1 MKVVGFEARGDE
13 LRKRTRRWLGVG
25 MSSLLS
31 SYEADFISTLE
42 QARLSLKDA
51 PGQPVAQ
58 RNLTLKQ
65 VESQQE
71 ELYDLIDQME
81 VEVNNSVA
89 DGQQR
94 AAQKAK
100 LREYKKQVQ
109 TNLKQPLQRLVDS
122 RDRDVLFGDA
132 AVPSDID
139 EGQRQQL
146 LSNHQILQS
155 SGDKLR
161 DASRIA
167 TETEGIGSQIMMDL
181 RSQRETLENA
191 RNTLFQADSYVDK
204 SIRTLKTMSRRLV
217 ANKFIS
223 YAIIAVLILLIL
235 LVLFSKFR

>member
-1 MKVVGFEARGDE
+1 ME
-13 LRKRTRRWLGVG
+13 
-25 MSSLLS
+25 MSSLLA
-31 SYEADFISTLE
+31 SYEADYISTLE
-42 QARLSLKDA
+42 EACTSLKHA
-51 PGQPVAQ
+51 PEQPIAL
-58 RNLTLKQ
+58 RNSTLKQ

-81 VEVNNSVA
+81 VEVNNSVT
-89 DGQQR
+89 DGQER
-94 AAQKAK
+94 AVQKAK
-100 LREYKKQVQ
+100 LRDYKKQVQ
-109 TNLKQPLQRLVDS
+109 TSLKQPLQRLMDS
-122 RDRDVLFGDA
+122 RDRDMLFGDA
-132 AVPSDID
+132 AVP
-139 EGQRQQL
+139 EGINEDQRQQL

-167 TETEGIGSQIMMDL
+167 TDTEGIGSQIMMDL

-191 RNTLFQADSYVDK
+191 RQTLFQADSYVDK

-223 YAIIAVLILLIL
+223 YAIIAVLVLLIL

>member
-1 MKVVGFEARGDE
+1 
-13 LRKRTRRWLGVG
+13 

-42 QARLSLKDA
+42 QACLSLKDA
-51 PGQPVAQ
+51 RGQPVAQ

-81 VEVNNSVA
+81 VEINNSVTG
-89 DGQQR
+89 GQER
-94 AAQKAK
+94 AALKAK
-100 LREYKKQVQ
+100 LRDYKKQVQ
-109 TNLKQPLQRLVDS
+109 ASLKQPLQRLMDS

-132 AVPSDID
+132 AIPSDVD
-139 EGQRQQL
+139 EDQRQQL

-191 RNTLFQADSYVDK
+191 RDTLFQADSYVDK

>member
-1 MKVVGFEARGDE
+1 
-13 LRKRTRRWLGVG
+13 

-31 SYEADFISTLE
+31 SYESDFKSTLE
-42 QARLSLKDA
+42 QACSSLQGA
-51 PGQPVAQ
+51 PGEPVSQ
-58 RNLTLKQ
+58 RNTTLKQ

-81 VEVNNSVA
+81 IEVNNTITN
-89 DGQQR
+89 GQER
-94 AAQKAK
+94 ALYKSK
-100 LREYKKQVQ
+100 LRDYKKQVQ
-109 TNLKQPLQRLVDS
+109 SSLKQPLQKLIDS
-122 RDRDVLFGDA
+122 RDRDLLFGDA
-132 AVPSDID
+132 GVPSDLS
-139 EGQRQQL
+139 EEQRQQL

-155 SGDKLR
+155 SGDKLK
-161 DASRIA
+161 DATRIA

-235 LVLFSKFR
+235 LVIFSKFR

>member
-1 MKVVGFEARGDE
+1 
-13 LRKRTRRWLGVG
+13 

-31 SYEADFISTLE
+31 SYESDFLSTLE
-42 QARLSLKDA
+42 EARSSLSDA
-51 PGQPVAQ
+51 PGQPVSQ
-58 RNLTLKQ
+58 RNSTLKQ

-81 VEVNNSVA
+81 VEVNNSVT
-89 DGQQR
+89 DGQER
-94 AAQKAK
+94 ATYKAK
-100 LREYKKQVQ
+100 LRDYKKQVQ
-109 TNLKQPLQRLVDS
+109 TSLKQPLQRLMDT
-122 RDRDVLFGDA
+122 RDRDMLFGDA
-132 AVPSDID
+132 AVPSSMNED
-139 EGQRQQL
+139 QRQQL

-167 TETEGIGSQIMMDL
+167 TETEGIGSQIMNDL

-191 RNTLFQADSYVDK
+191 RHTLFQADSYVDK